1 MPQDFAT
8 IFESRRSIRR
18 IGPAPLRE
26 IVNTLAFAT
35 RPHFVLDHDPHCRS
49 RRPSLSSG
57 ALHPIDPL
65 LIEKRRSFRVMRYD
79 AWTHRLEVL
88 VIARSESLVRFVE
101 RCTELLPDA
110 MGTSIVFAGYPGR
123 VAAVYE
129 NHTSLLWRD
138 AGALLQTVALAAAA
152 YGLGFC
158 PLGVL
163 GGEVLEAIG
172 LDPRDCQA
180 LGSAVIGRPR

>member
-1 MPQDFAT
+1 
-8 IFESRRSIRR
+8 
-18 IGPAPLRE
+18 
-26 IVNTLAFAT
+26 
-35 RPHFVLDHDPHCRS
+35 
-49 RRPSLSSG
+49 
-57 ALHPIDPL
+57 
-65 LIEKRRSFRVMRYD
+65 MRYD